1 MLISEAF
8 AVSAAV
14 CTALSAML
22 LSELKG
28 RVPLM
33 QLVRWQV
40 CAGFAMTAMASLALG
55 GWRSLHPWQFWLLAA
70 SGIVGIAVA
79 GTSYFATIYAVGP
92 RITALLFS
100 LTAPFALLLGYLV
113 LGETI
118 GILQGLGVALVLAGI
133 VLAIGIPGRLF
144 SRGAG
149 AAGSAAASD
158 ELPHQEAPRRK
169 LIGGLWLGIGLGA
182 FTALGQ
188 AVGALLARPAMA
200 SGVEPFTAMAI
211 RTGLSALLLLALAMT
226 PLGWRSRSPARVG
239 TVSLTLVSA
248 FVGLFVGMSL
258 LMAAL
263 ESGNVGIVATLSSMT
278 PVLILPMVWIRERKR
293 PSLLAWVGASFAIAG
308 TALISLG

>member
-1 MLISEAF
+1 
-8 AVSAAV
+8 
-14 CTALSAML
+14 ML

-40 CAGFAMTAMASLALG
+40 LAGFAMTGAASLVLG
-55 GWRSLHPWQFWLLAA
+55 GWRMLEAWQFWLLAA
-70 SGIVGIAVA
+70 SGAVGIAIA

-92 RITALLFS
+92 RITALMFS

-118 GILQGLGVALVLAGI
+118 SVLQGLGIVLVLVGI
-133 VLAIGIPGRLF
+133 VLAIGGPNPFRRRSDEIEPSPPAVPEVPLVQASAPRLSGRLWT
-144 SRGAG
+144 GV
-149 AAGSAAASD
+149 
-158 ELPHQEAPRRK
+158 
-169 LIGGLWLGIGLGA
+169 GLGA
-182 FTALGQ
+182 FTAFGQ

-200 SGVEPFTAMAI
+200 SGVEPFTAMAV
-211 RTGLSALLLLALAMT
+211 RTGLAALLLLALSVT
-226 PLGWRSRSPARVG
+226 PIGRRMRSTLRVG
-239 TVSLTLVSA
+239 TVSLTLLSA
-248 FVGLFVGMSL
+248 FVGLFLGMSF

-263 ESGNVGIVATLSSMT
+263 QDGNVGIVATLSSMT

-293 PSLLAWVGASFAIAG
+293 PSLLAWIGATLAIAG